1 MCGGFPNSTTRG
13 KPAPR
18 MTLWEAI
25 VILWREMVSDTRPDR
40 GGNDV

>member
-13 KPAPR
+13 KPQAR

-25 VILWREMVSDTRPDR
+25 VILWREWRTR
-40 GGNDV
+40 